1 VRLGNRPL
9 SCERQHWA
17 VLDVDLRRGHEVSEA
32 ERRATT
38 VFDRMR
44 CQGLSYEVLKMTAT
58 HCHFVGFVGFVG
70 EWSHGLRLSLA
81 DNREVEPAERSGRD
95 ATASRSPRRDPI
107 DQRDIWKNHD
117 SRRQGRQYTSI
128 RSDLSGDGLRLSLEA
143 LSKRTRLDGQREVW
157 HRLGRPRPP
166 DQARGDNGSTAFDI
180 RRRVFPRIRY

>member
-1 VRLGNRPL
+1 MIGIEGGWAGWGVVRLGNRPL

-81 DNREVEPAERSGRD
+81 DNREVEPAEVWTR
-95 ATASRSPRRDPI
+95 P
-107 DQRDIWKNHD
+107 D
-117 SRRQGRQYTSI
+117 SQQES
-128 RSDLSGDGLRLSLEA
+128 
-143 LSKRTRLDGQREVW
+143 
-157 HRLGRPRPP
+157 
-166 DQARGDNGSTAFDI
+166 
-180 RRRVFPRIRY
+180 